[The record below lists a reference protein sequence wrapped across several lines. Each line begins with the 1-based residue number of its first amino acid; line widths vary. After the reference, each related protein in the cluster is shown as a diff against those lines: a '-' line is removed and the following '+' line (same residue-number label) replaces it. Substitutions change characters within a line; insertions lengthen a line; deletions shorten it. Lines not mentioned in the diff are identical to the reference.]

1 VIAGLLQLKQKSM
14 ALLIMLLNQQVKY
27 PEVEAHLDE
36 E

>member
-1 VIAGLLQLKQKSM
+1 M
-14 ALLIMLLNQQVKY
+14 ALLTMLLNQQVKY